1 MTLRV
6 KQIIPM
12 INCRVCGERFQ
23 PKAITSM
30 LCSPACRSKNKRD
43 ASYDRY
49 EKMRKQRLERVKEV
63 ECKKCGKLFM
73 QMTAN
78 RKYCS
83 RECSIAYRRPKSKIT
98 DERYGYKDNFILA
111 GEDKGVKVNHGEVAS
126 AIKLFLKKGGK
137 IEILNPEPEPKLPTV
152 GSRDWDWEV
161 TVGLDPLGAGEMVTP
176 NYIVDDI
183 ISDIKNGG

>member
-6 KQIIPM
+6 KQIIP
-12 INCRVCGERFQ
+12 IIKCRVCGEKFQ

-73 QMTAN
+73 QFTAN

-83 RECSIAYRRPKSKIT
+83 RECSIAYRRPKSKLT

-111 GEDKGVKVNHGEVAS
+111 EDKGIKIERTEVDS
-126 AIKLFLKKGGK
+126 AIKSFLKKGGK
-137 IEILNPEPEPKLPTV
+137 IEVLKPEPEPNLPTV